1 MDPSVSSTLEKRL
14 IYLRGVAAGIQQGAS
29 PNVSRFKYQIDYE
42 IAMLEKQMQQAQQVQ
57 VQLQQQV
64 PVLTPTPPT
73 QSSLKS
79 MDDSLLLAKRVVS
92 KPPYPTL
99 NLGNQI
105 KINEPVETQTHTQ
118 TQTHKEIESNLPT
131 DRDYQHLEE
140 IARKITYLKEMLLQ
154 NNNMMKTMGRARTY
168 QTNLKMQSLSKKS
181 AELMSNIHNTQI
193 IYEMMKQ
200 KIQQSQEAVL
210 KAAAEV
216 RRQQDVAK
224 PPKSILKKNIQIKY
238 EKEMTESH
246 PTQRRIKINTEK
258 NTVAEIPSSSY
269 GTSSMMDPPVRA
281 NPEFSNISIPSSA
294 TRRLVR
300 REPEPVERVNPV
312 PASLANDKE
321 TDKEMLEEFQNT
333 IGSLQRLLL

>member
-57 VQLQQQV
+57 LQQQA

-79 MDDSLLLAKRVVS
+79 MVS

-105 KINEPVETQTHTQ
+105 KVDQPVETQTH

-131 DRDYQHLEE
+131 DRDYQQLEE

-210 KAAAEV
+210 KAAAEA
-216 RRQQDVAK
+216 RRQQDMAK

-246 PTQRRIKINTEK
+246 PTQRRIQINTEK
-258 NTVAEIPSSSY
+258 NTVAEIPSSSSSY
-269 GTSSMMDPPVRA
+269 GTSSMMAPPVRA
-281 NPEFSNISIPSSA
+281 NPEFSNISIPSPA